1 MENSSLVKETVV
13 SVIEPNTTP
22 IGNDDYYFSRFD
34 IEEFVGVYY
43 NPDSTAGGQF
53 VILHLPFDLIIE
65 ASESTA
71 GVKDFFEYLD
81 ENAKIGLVDVGTVA
95 FDDCLS
101 EFEHP
106 KSHSNFL
113 CIGRNYETMNTLVSI
128 SERNK

>member
-95 FDDCLS
+95 FEECLC